1 MKKLFFASVM
11 ALASISLVAPPMLRA
26 QDSIT
31 IKDRAEFNN
40 YQNCSTQTDPKTK
53 ATCLESFLTT
63 YPQSVVK
70 QAVLDSL
77 VDTYQ
82 GLHDADNTL
91 SAASRLLQV
100 DPNNLKAILYSV
112 IIKKGR
118 CGTTLDVQTC
128 DDAAALAHKGLIA
141 PKPAGLSDADWKTQS
156 GGSYPIFHS
165 AIAWDDAIAK
175 KDFKAAIMEYRAEL
189 MLYTDDQSKTM
200 GLPDTLQLAQAY
212 LQPGPSRDLVQ
223 AVWFYARVW
232 DYAPPAYKAKIE
244 PDLERYYKKYH
255 GGLDGLDDLKAK
267 AMATTFP
274 PGTLVITP
282 AKTPIEQIHDL
293 IATTPD
299 LTKLNLGDKEFI
311 LANGAK
317 EDADKLWSVLK
328 DQITPVPGI
337 VIGASDSVIK
347 VAVTDD
353 AKTAKTADFI
363 VNLAKPLT
371 EKEIPAVGLE
381 FKTPPAT
388 TLIGTYDSFTLVPAT
403 ETTVQ
408 TAQIVLRAGEIQL
421 EKKKP
426 AAPPAHKPAAGHKPA
441 AK

>member
-1 MKKLFFASVM
+1 
-11 ALASISLVAPPMLRA
+11 
-26 QDSIT
+26 
-31 IKDRAEFNN
+31 
-40 YQNCSTQTDPKTK
+40 
-53 ATCLESFLTT
+53 
-63 YPQSVVK
+63 
-70 QAVLDSL
+70 
-77 VDTYQ
+77 
-82 GLHDADNTL
+82 
-91 SAASRLLQV
+91 V

-112 IIKKGR
+112 IIKKTQ
-118 CGTTLDVQTC
+118 CGTTQDVQTC
-128 DDAAALAHKGLIA
+128 DDAAALAHKGLAA
-141 PKPAGLSDADWKTQS
+141 PKPAGISDADWKAQS

-165 AIAWDDAIAK
+165 AIAWDNAIAK
-175 KDFKAAIMEYRAEL
+175 KDFKAAIAEFRAEL

-223 AVWFYARVW
+223 AVWVFARVW

-255 GGLDGLDDLKAK
+255 GAMDGLDDLKAK

-282 AKTPIEQIHDL
+282 AKTPSEQIHDL
-293 IATTPD
+293 VATTPD
-299 LTKLNLGDKEFI
+299 LTTLNLGDKEFI

-317 EDADKLWSVLK
+317 EDVDKLWSVLK
-328 DQITPVPGI
+328 NQVTPVPGI
-337 VIGASDSVIK
+337 VIEATASVIK

-353 AKTAKTADFI
+353 AKAAKTADFT

-371 EKEIPAVGLE
+371 EKEIPAVGFE

-388 TLIGTYDSFTLVPAT
+388 ALIGTYDSFTLIPAT
-403 ETTVQ
+403 DTTVQ
-408 TAQIVLRAGEIQL
+408 TAQIVLREGEIQL

-426 AAPPAHKPAAGHKPA
+426 AVPAHKPAAGHKPA
-441 AK
+441 AQ

>member
-1 MKKLFFASVM
+1 
-11 ALASISLVAPPMLRA
+11 MLRA

-31 IKDRAEFNN
+31 IKDPAEFNN
-40 YQNCSTQTDPKTK
+40 YQNCSTQTDPKAK
-53 ATCLESFLTT
+53 ATCLDGFLTT

-112 IIKKGR
+112 IIKKNR
-118 CGTTLDVQTC
+118 CGLTQDVQAC
-128 DDAAALAHKGLIA
+128 DDAAALAHKGLLV
-141 PKPAGLSDADWKTQS
+141 PKPAGLSDTDWKTQT

-175 KDFKAAIMEYRAEL
+175 KDFKAAIAEYRAEL

-200 GLPDTLQLAQAY
+200 GLQDTLQLAQAY

-255 GGLDGLDDLKAK
+255 GALDGLDDLKAK

-282 AKTPIEQIHDL
+282 AKTPAEQIHDL

-317 EDADKLWSVLK
+317 EDIDKLWSVLK

-337 VIGASDSVIK
+337 VIAASASVIK

-353 AKTAKTADFI
+353 AKAAKTADFI

-371 EKEIPAVGLE
+371 EKEIPAVGFE
-381 FKTPPAT
+381 YKIPPAT

-403 ETTVQ
+403 ETAVQ
-408 TAQIVLRAGEIQL
+408 TAQIVLREGEIQL

-426 AAPPAHKPAAGHKPA
+426 AAPAHKPAAGHKPA
-441 AK
+441 AN

>member
-1 MKKLFFASVM
+1 MKKLIFASVM
-11 ALASISLVAPPMLRA
+11 ALTSVSLVVSPMLRA

-31 IKDRAEFNN
+31 IKDPAEFNT
-40 YQNCSTQTDPKTK
+40 YQNCSTQTDFK
-53 ATCLESFLTT
+53 AKASCLESFLIA

-77 VDTYQ
+77 VDIYFQ
-82 GLHDADNTL
+82 NLHDSDNTL
-91 SAASRLLQV
+91 SASTRLLQV

-118 CGTTLDVQTC
+118 CGATQDAQAC
-128 DDAAALAHKGLIA
+128 DDAAALAHKGLLA

-156 GGSYPIFHS
+156 TGSYPIFHS

-175 KDFKAAIMEYRAEL
+175 KDFKAAIAEFRAEL
-189 MLYTDDQSKTM
+189 MLYSDDQSKTM

-255 GGLDGLDDLKAK
+255 GTLDGLDDLKAK

-282 AKTPIEQIHDL
+282 AKTPAEQIHDL
-293 IATTPD
+293 ITTTPD

-317 EDADKLWSVLK
+317 EDVDKLWSVLK
-328 DQITPVPGI
+328 DQITPVPGV
-337 VIGASDSVIK
+337 VIEASASVIK

-353 AKTAKTADFI
+353 AKAAH
-363 VNLAKPLT
+363 
-371 EKEIPAVGLE
+371 
-381 FKTPPAT
+381 
-388 TLIGTYDSFTLVPAT
+388 
-403 ETTVQ
+403 Q
-408 TAQIVLRAGEIQL
+408 TAMDKYQTQETAY
-421 EKKKP
+421 
-426 AAPPAHKPAAGHKPA
+426 
-441 AK
+441 